1 MKLSHVSPTDEA
13 RMVDVSR
20 KPVSHRRAV
29 ASGKIDLKPE
39 TIELVKK
46 HQIGKGEVL
55 AVARVAAI
63 SGAKKTS
70 ELIPLCHNLPLNQVD
85 VKFSLQ
91 SEGIEITATVVCDG
105 KTGVEMEAL
114 TAVVVAALTIY
125 DMCKAVDKDMK
136 IGEIVLR
143 EKTKDE
149 IHD

>member
-13 RMVDVSR
+13 RMVDISS
-20 KPVSHRRAV
+20 KPVTIRRAV
-29 ASGKIDLKPE
+29 ASGKIYLKLE

-46 HQIGKGEVL
+46 HQIEKGEVL

-85 VKFSLQ
+85 VKFSFQ
-91 SEGIEITATVVCDG
+91 SEGIAITATVVCDG

-114 TAVVVAALTIY
+114 TAVAVAALTIY
-125 DMCKAVDKDMK
+125 DMCKAVDKNMK
-136 IGEIVLR
+136 ISEIVLK
-143 EKTKDE
+143 EKIKDE
-149 IHD
+149 IHS